1 MAIDWTLTWITVMA
15 ISTSIMALA
24 IIVTAIY
31 AVIQLIDIQGTRC
44 SNLLMQLHQTWDS
57 AEYIKSRTMI
67 NKHCCAPD
75 LDACSQKLKEAMKNY
90 EDDDAEEYYIMLRV
104 ANFFENLGFL
114 GRKKYLKRKDAID
127 LFGDTVANYW
137 NLFSAMA
144 KYDRY
149 EREDPQ
155 LEARVYFEEL
165 ASEFSNKKGRLQKI
179 LASFRK
185 ISEKLH

>member
-1 MAIDWTLTWITVMA
+1 MAIA
-15 ISTSIMALA
+15 TSIMALA
-24 IIVTAIY
+24 ILATAIY
-31 AVIQLIDIQGTRC
+31 AVIQLIDIRGTRC

-90 EDDDAEEYYIMLRV
+90 EDDDAEEYYTMLRV

-114 GRKKYLKRKDAID
+114 GHKKYLKRKDAID
-127 LFGDTVANYW
+127 LFGDTATNYW

-155 LEARVYFEEL
+155 PEAWVYFEEL
-165 ASEFSNKKGRLQKI
+165 ASEFPNKKGRLHKI
-179 LASFRK
+179 LASFRR
-185 ISEKLH
+185 ISGKLN